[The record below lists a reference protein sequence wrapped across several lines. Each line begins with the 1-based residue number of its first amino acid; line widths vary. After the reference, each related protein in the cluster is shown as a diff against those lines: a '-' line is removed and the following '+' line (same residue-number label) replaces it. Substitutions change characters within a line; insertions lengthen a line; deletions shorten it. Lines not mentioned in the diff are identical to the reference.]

1 MDIQTSKQGQAAVV
15 KPHGRMDAATAPL
28 FEQACDKLIRE
39 GEKAMVLDLSALE
52 YISSAGLR
60 TILSV
65 GKKIKSAS
73 GKLALCSLTGMV
85 KEVFDISGFTTMF
98 AVSDTVEQAVKQVV

>member
-1 MDIQTSKQGQAAVV
+1 MEIQSTKQGQAVII
-15 KPHGRMDAATAPL
+15 KPKGRMDAATAPA
-28 FEQACDKLIRE
+28 FEQACDKLLQT
-39 GEKAMVLDLSALE
+39 GEKAVVVDLSALE

-65 GKKIKSAS
+65 GKKIKGAS
-73 GKLALCSLTGMV
+73 GKLALCSLSGMV

-98 AVSDTVEQAVKQVV
+98 VVSDSADQAVKQVV